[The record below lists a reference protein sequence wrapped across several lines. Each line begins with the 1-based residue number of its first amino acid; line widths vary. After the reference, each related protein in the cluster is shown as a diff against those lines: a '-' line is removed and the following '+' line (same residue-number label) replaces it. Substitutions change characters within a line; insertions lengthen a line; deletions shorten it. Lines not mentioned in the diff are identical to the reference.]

1 MSNPI
6 ISKDRFTIN
15 DMIARHG
22 IAMKQD
28 LMGLRR
34 LAEGAP
40 RTFLSS
46 LPDPDHEAAKLL
58 LGRGVKSLD
67 VKDQSIDLSCLN
79 VYKESC
85 PISTLQ
91 YEKAQIHPEA
101 TNQKDGKVTVRRN
114 FGRVGAQDALLS
126 SAALV
131 KYPLE
136 TLEEL
141 RDATVY
147 TSGTPSG
154 FSNRIKE
161 LTTRTCKSEGKPAW
175 IAKSLS
181 KLLPTTEL
189 PDWHDVEGLMESIK
203 LTASAGAGPPYWV
216 SNQKALPAILDV
228 TLPLV
233 MRHIEEGTLEVLAK
247 EQPELFISELK
258 NKTDRYAMDAVNE
271 KTRPYVNQGTHFSFL
286 FSCLMQPFCSAL
298 QTWDE
303 DVITMNAYGWSMA
316 RGGINRVYAKVK
328 TMQDLAIRKKT
339 TKFMIGLYGDD
350 AKLFMATKDGR
361 VFAVDPDFK
370 QMDGSVDFDTV
381 VGVTKWMSNSYT
393 EQHGTSPFWDR
404 VLELLAI
411 MATHPPL
418 IVQGQTVYKKKSK
431 DGLLSGAVGTTLFDT
446 AKSALAYNDLINH
459 LETNPEYFSNETWV
473 TKFMKDKHG
482 LVVKKGTWSP
492 EEITHRMEP
501 VHGELWTT
509 NKFLGMR
516 FMWRQYKILDEVKH
530 TLVPSLD
537 ETEWL
542 DLILHPRD
550 EINTDGTVL
559 SSVAKQR
566 KSLDRARGYLVT
578 GAIFNQAISQVLFKT
593 IDMVPAAAVLMAV
606 ANGNGKGEAPA
617 EYQIVGEDFEYP
629 NSEGIPNEE
638 WVTRLYSND
647 APNPAHW
654 VSVFPTLQEKLQL
667 ARKPWKKRLRN
678 LVELASLPADPHTTV
693 AVASY
698 VPPGEVNLP
707 VVATSFSAKEKVKD
721 VPPLGK
727 TSGAPQSRKAYLFAK
742 LERDGFGDLLRP
754 QKPVE
759 HEKSKNVMPTI
770 TQQHWVVID
779 ETESDVFRIMVD
791 VNFDALGKYV
801 MPLTPVQPDLN
812 WLNFIDPRN
821 RGVVKFKTKVIRYD
835 KFEDIVT
842 PVAFK
847 RIAAVMTYPDGDVE
861 LASTE
866 TYRDAALARKAITFK
881 IYATMKNMVEAGK
894 ITTRNVF
901 KKKGEE
907 GVMYSVPLAYTKKD
921 EEEATPEKAGWVL
934 NMGVTENLEQQ
945 EQAREEEKD
954 PFELGLLDRRQELVR
969 LLEEIDKFI
978 SMQSNNSTNGQK
990 KNEKPKEQKQGNA
1003 ATTAPK
1009 TKTETKS
1016 SKHNRRG
1023 SRNGKGNTH
1032 SPESSGKRNDSIVH

>member
-6 ISKDRFTIN
+6 ISKDRYTIN
-15 DMIARHG
+15 ELISRHG
-22 IAMKQD
+22 VAMKQD

-46 LPDPDHEAAKLL
+46 LPDPEHEASKLL

-67 VKDQSIDLSCLN
+67 VKDQNVDLSCLN

-91 YEKAQIHPEA
+91 YENAQIHPEA
-101 TNQKDGKVTVRRN
+101 TNQKDGKVTVKRN
-114 FGRVGAQDALLS
+114 FGRVGAQDAILS
-126 SAALV
+126 SAALAH
-131 KYPLE
+131 YPLE

-147 TSGTPSG
+147 TSGTPKG

-175 IAKSLS
+175 IARNLS
-181 KLLPTTEL
+181 KLLPTAEL
-189 PDWHDVEGLMESIK
+189 PDWHDVEGLMDSIK

-216 SNQKALPAILDV
+216 SNHKALPAILSV

-233 MRHIEEGTLEVLAK
+233 MQHIEEGTLATLAK

-298 QTWDE
+298 KTWDE
-303 DVITMNAYGWSMA
+303 DVTTMNAYGWSMA

-328 TMQDLAIRKKT
+328 TMQNLAIRKRT

-361 VFAVDPDFK
+361 VYAVDPDFK

-411 MATHPPL
+411 MATHPPI
-418 IVQGQTVYKKKSK
+418 IVQGQTIYKKKSK

-446 AKSALAYNDLINH
+446 AKSALAYNDLISH
-459 LETNPEYFSNETWV
+459 LETNPAYFTDETWV

-482 LVVKKGTWSP
+482 LVVKTGTWTP
-492 EEITHRMEP
+492 EEITTRMEP

-516 FMWRQYKILDEVKH
+516 FMWRQYTHLDETKF
-530 TLVPSLD
+530 TLVPTLD
-537 ETEWL
+537 EGEWL

-550 EINTDGTVL
+550 EINTDGTVM

-578 GAIFNQAISQVLFKT
+578 GAIFNPTISQVLFKA

-647 APNPAHW
+647 TPNPAHW
-654 VSVFPTLQEKLQL
+654 ISVFPTLHEKLLL
-667 ARKPWKKRLRN
+667 ARKPWKDRLRN
-678 LVELASLPADPHTTV
+678 LVELASIPADPLTKV

-698 VPPGEVNLP
+698 VPVEEFSAPQVS
-707 VVATSFSAKEKVKD
+707 TSFAAKEKLAD
-721 VPPLGK
+721 VPPLGN
-727 TSGAPQSRKAYLFAK
+727 TSGPPQSRKAYIFAK
-742 LERDGFGDLLRP
+742 IERDGFGDMLKP
-754 QKPVE
+754 QRKTVE
-759 HEKSKNVMPTI
+759 RSGDSSTLPTVK
-770 TQQHWVVID
+770 QQHWVVLD
-779 ETESDVFRIMVD
+779 ESESDIFRIMVN
-791 VNFDALGKYV
+791 VNFEALKGYT
-801 MPLTPVQPDLN
+801 MPLTPYQPDLN

-821 RGVVKFKTKVIRYD
+821 RGVVKFKTQTLRHD
-835 KFEDIVT
+835 RFEDSET
-842 PVAFK
+842 PVAYK
-847 RIAAVMTYPDGDVE
+847 RVTALMTYPNSVVE
-861 LASTE
+861 LAHAE
-866 TYRDAALARKAITFK
+866 TYRDVVLVRKAITFK
-881 IYATMKNMVEAGK
+881 IYATMKDMAEAGL
-894 ITTRNVF
+894 IETRSVF
-901 KKKGEE
+901 KRAGKE
-907 GVMYSVPLAYTKKD
+907 GIMYSVPVVYTKED
-921 EEEATPEKAGWVL
+921 EHDAAPESVGWL
-934 NMGVTENLEQQ
+934 LSTEVTENYDQQ
-945 EQAREEEKD
+945 EQIREEQKD
-954 PFELGLLDRRQELVR
+954 PLELGLLSRRQELVR
-969 LLEEIDKFI
+969 LLEEIDRYI
-978 SMQSNNSTNGQK
+978 SMQEDKNCQNE
-990 KNEKPKEQKQGNA
+990 KNETAKEQKNGTA
-1003 ATTAPK
+1003 ATTAPQTAK
-1009 TKTETKS
+1009 TKS
-1016 SKHNRRG
+1016 SKHY
-1023 SRNGKGNTH
+1023 SRSTR
-1032 SPESSGKRNDSIVH
+1032 SGKRNAPCT

>member
-15 DMIARHG
+15 ELISRHG
-22 IAMKQD
+22 VAMKQD

-46 LPDPDHEAAKLL
+46 LQDPDHEAAKLL

-67 VKDQSIDLSCLN
+67 VKDQSVDLSCLN

-91 YEKAQIHPEA
+91 YENAQIHPEA
-101 TNQKDGKVTVRRN
+101 TNQKDGKVNVKRN

-126 SAALV
+126 SAALAH
-131 KYPLE
+131 YPLE

-147 TSGTPSG
+147 TSGTPKG

-189 PDWHDVEGLMESIK
+189 PDWHDVEGLMDSIK

-233 MRHIEEGTLEVLAK
+233 MRHIEEGTLAVLAK

-298 QTWDE
+298 KTWDE
-303 DVITMNAYGWSMA
+303 DVTTMNAYGWSMA
-316 RGGINRVYAKVK
+316 RGGINRVHAKVK
-328 TMQDLAIRKKT
+328 TMQNLAIRKRT

-361 VFAVDPDFK
+361 VYAVDPDFK

-393 EQHGTSPFWDR
+393 EQHGASPFWDR

-411 MATHPPL
+411 MATHPPI
-418 IVQGQTVYKKKSK
+418 IVHGHTIYKKKSK

-446 AKSALAYNDLINH
+446 AKSALAYNDLISH
-459 LETNPEYFSNETWV
+459 LETNPAYFTDEAWV

-482 LVVKKGTWSP
+482 LVVKKGTWNP
-492 EEITHRMEP
+492 EDITERMEP

-516 FMWRQYKILDEVKH
+516 FMWRQYKVCGEEKY
-530 TLVPSLD
+530 TLVPTLN
-537 ETEWL
+537 ENEWL

-550 EINTDGTVL
+550 EINTDGSVM

-578 GAIFNQAISQVLFKT
+578 GAIFNPAISQVLFKA

-638 WVTRLYSND
+638 WVTRLYSD
-647 APNPAHW
+647 DTPNPAHW
-654 VSVFPTLQEKLQL
+654 VSVFPTLHEKLVL
-667 ARKPWKKRLRN
+667 ARKPWRERLRN
-678 LVELASLPADPHTTV
+678 LVELASIPADPLTKV

-698 VPPGEVNLP
+698 VPVDEPVLP
-707 VVATSFSAKEKVKD
+707 TVSTSFAAKERITD

-727 TSGAPQSRKAYLFAK
+727 TSGAPQSRKAYIFAK
-742 LERDGFGDLLRP
+742 IERDGFGDMLRP
-754 QKPVE
+754 QRSS
-759 HEKSKNVMPTI
+759 EKIRDASTLPTVQ
-770 TQQHWVVID
+770 QQHWVVID
-779 ETESDVFRIMVD
+779 ETESDIFRIMVN
-791 VNFDALGKYV
+791 VNFEALGKYV
-801 MPLTPVQPDLN
+801 MPLTPSQPDLN
-812 WLNFIDPRN
+812 WLNFIDPQN
-821 RGVVKFKTKVIRYD
+821 KGVVKFKTQTIRYD
-835 KFEDIVT
+835 KFEDTET
-842 PVAFK
+842 PVAYK
-847 RIAAVMTYPDGDVE
+847 RVSALMTYPDSVVE
-861 LASTE
+861 LAHAE
-866 TYRDAALARKAITFK
+866 TYREVSLVRKAITFK
-881 IYATMKNMVEAGK
+881 IYATMKDLVEAER
-894 ITTRNVF
+894 ISTRDVF
-901 KKKGEE
+901 KQKEKK
-907 GVMYSVPLAYTKKD
+907 GVMYSVPVAYTRED
-921 EEEATPEKAGWVL
+921 EEEATPDRAGWL
-934 NMGVTENLEQQ
+934 MSTEVTENLEHQDQ
-945 EQAREEEKD
+945 IRDEHKD
-954 PFELGLLDRRQELVR
+954 PFELGLLSRRQELVR
-969 LLEEIDKFI
+969 LLEEIDKYI
-978 SMQSNNSTNGQK
+978 SMQEKNRSHNER
-990 KNEKPKEQKQGNA
+990 NEKSKEQNQGTA
-1003 ATTAPK
+1003 ATTAPQT
-1009 TKTETKS
+1009 TKAKS
-1016 SKHNRRG
+1016 SKHHSWSPR
-1023 SRNGKGNTH
+1023 SGKGNT
-1032 SPESSGKRNDSIVH
+1032 PSSKSGRQRDHRSLH